1 MIIGIGGVSRAGKT
15 TLSEKLKKRL
25 KGKSIKLF
33 NQDDFVKKTGL
44 PVIHNHVDWEHPDS
58 IDWRRLK
65 KEVKAAREKTDIIIV
80 EGLFAF
86 YDRAMAGQYDHS
98 VFVQIDKDVFF
109 SRKRQDLRWGKEP
122 EWFIR
127 HIWNSYQKYGKL
139 PDEIKRVIW
148 VSGTATADLE
158 PLVQLLRAGAT
169 PGPV

>member
-33 NQDDFVKKTGL
+33 NQDDFVKKGGL
-44 PVIHNHVDWEHPDS
+44 PVIRDHIDWEHPDS

-65 KEVKAAREKTDIIIV
+65 KEVKAARGSTDLIIV

-86 YDRAMAGQYDHS
+86 YDRALASQYDYS
-98 VFVQIDKDVFF
+98 VFVRIDKKVFF
-109 SRKRQDLRWGKEP
+109 ARKRQDLRWGKEP

-127 HIWNSYQKYGKL
+127 HIWDSYQQYGKL
-139 PDEIKRVIW
+139 PEDIKRVIW
-148 VSGTATADLE
+148 VSGTASSDLE
-158 PLVQLLRAGAT
+158 PLIHLIRAGAT
-169 PGPV
+169 P